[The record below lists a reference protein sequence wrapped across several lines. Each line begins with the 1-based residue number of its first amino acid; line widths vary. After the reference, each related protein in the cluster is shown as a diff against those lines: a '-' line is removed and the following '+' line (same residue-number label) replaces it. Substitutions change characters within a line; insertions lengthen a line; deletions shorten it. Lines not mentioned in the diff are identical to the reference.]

1 METASLEKLHTTISQ
16 LQKEMDN
23 LRSFIIGFIGKDKE
37 GTYNPDFVKKILK
50 ASHEPAAILFKDKKD
65 FLSQLKKNV

>member
-1 METASLEKLHTTISQ
+1 METTSSEKLHTAISQ

-37 GTYNPDFVKKILK
+37 GTYNPNFVKKILK
-50 ASHEPAAILFKDKKD
+50 ASREPTAILFKDKKN
-65 FLSQLKKNV
+65 FLSQLEKNV